1 MNRHH
6 PKDETLA
13 EFAAGT
19 LDEGRSLV
27 VAAHLSMCAECR
39 GAVAAFEAVG
49 GEMLNAIEPVAM
61 SDGARDRALALLDR
75 EAPRASQAKAAPRP
89 VWQEEQQTLL
99 GYDLGPWR
107 WVSPGL
113 HYRAVKTPK
122 SSNSKSSSSSG
133 DTRVFMLKAVPG
145 LKIPQHNH
153 TGTELTCVLKGA
165 FIHEGGRYAPGDCDD
180 ADQDDAHNPVIDD
193 GEVCICLVAMQGQ
206 IELTGFFGRMIQP
219 FIRI

>member
-39 GAVAAFEAVG
+39 GVVAAFEAVG

-61 SDGARDRALALLDR
+61 SDGARDRALALLER
-75 EAPRASQAKAAPRP
+75 EAPRASQANATPRP
-89 VWQEEQQTLL
+89 VWQAEQETLL

-113 HYRAVKTPK
+113 HYRAVMTPDA
-122 SSNSKSSSSSG
+122 G

-165 FIHEGGRYAPGDCDD
+165 FIHEGGRYAAGDCDD

-193 GEVCICLVAMQGQ
+193 GEICICLVAMQGNIQ
-206 IELTGFFGRMIQP
+206 LTGFIGRMIQP
-219 FIRI
+219 FVRI

>member
-1 MNRHH
+1 MSRHH
-6 PKDETLA
+6 PKNHPKNETLA

-27 VAAHLSMCAECR
+27 VAAHLSMCGECR

-49 GEMLNAIEPVAM
+49 GEMLNAIEPAAM
-61 SDGARDRALALLDR
+61 SEGAAARALSLLDR
-75 EAPRASQAKAAPRP
+75 EPAPSAPKKSASPP
-89 VWQEEQQTLL
+89 VWQPEQDTLL

-113 HYRAVKTPK
+113 HYRAVKTAEA
-122 SSNSKSSSSSG
+122 G
-133 DTRVFMLKAVPG
+133 GTRVFILKAVPG
-145 LKIPQHNH
+145 LKIPAHDH

-165 FIHEGGRYAPGDCDD
+165 FIHEGGRYAAGDCDD

-206 IELTGFFGRMIQP
+206 IRLTGLFGRMIQP

>member
-1 MNRHH
+1 MSRHH
-6 PKDETLA
+6 PKNETLA

-27 VAAHLSMCAECR
+27 VAAHLAMCAECR
-39 GAVAAFEAVG
+39 GVVAAFEAVG
-49 GEMLNAIEPVAM
+49 GQMLDEIEPVAM
-61 SDGARDRALALLDR
+61 SEGAAARALAAIER
-75 EAPRASQAKAAPRP
+75 EAPRAAPAKAAARA
-89 VWQEEQQTLL
+89 VWQAEQQTLL

-107 WVSPGL
+107 WVAPGL
-113 HYRAVKTPK
+113 HYRAVKTPQA
-122 SSNSKSSSSSG
+122 G

-153 TGTELTCVLKGA
+153 TGTELTCVLQGA
-165 FIHEGGRYAPGDCDD
+165 FIHDGGRYGPGDCDD

-193 GEVCICLVAMQGQ
+193 GEICICLVAMQGN
-206 IELTGFFGRMIQP
+206 IRLTGVLGRMVQP

>member
-1 MNRHH
+1 MSRHH
-6 PKDETLA
+6 PKNETLA

-19 LDEGRSLV
+19 LDEGRSVV

-39 GAVAAFEAVG
+39 GVVSAFEAVG
-49 GEMLNAIEPVAM
+49 GRMLEAIEPVAM
-61 SDGARDRALALLDR
+61 SDGAATRVMAALDR
-75 EAPRASQAKAAPRP
+75 EPPRATQMKSAARP
-89 VWQEEQQTLL
+89 VWQSEQRTLL

-107 WVSPGL
+107 WVAPGL
-113 HYRAVKTPK
+113 HYRAVKTPDV
-122 SSNSKSSSSSG
+122 S

-153 TGTELTCVLKGA
+153 TGTELTCVLQGA
-165 FIHEGGRYAPGDCDD
+165 FIHEGGRFGPGDCDD

-193 GEVCICLVAMQGQ
+193 GEVCICIVAMQGD
-206 IELTGFFGRMIQP
+206 IKLTGIFGRMIQP